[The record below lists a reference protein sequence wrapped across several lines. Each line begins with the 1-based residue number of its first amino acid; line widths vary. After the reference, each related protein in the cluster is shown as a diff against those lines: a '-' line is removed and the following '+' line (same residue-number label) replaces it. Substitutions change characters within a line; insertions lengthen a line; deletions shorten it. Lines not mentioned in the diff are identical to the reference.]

1 MNRPQEIKKE
11 EIDLKVL
18 FFIGLLVA
26 KIFACVYVFL
36 PSTVILLFIIVI
48 LLCHLFTMK
57 CQLVC
62 MYM

>member
-57 CQLVC
+57 CQLVS

>member
-48 LLCHLFTMK
+48 LLRHLFTMK